1 MKLEKLIGLHRHK
14 LNKDSNIMKLYPHIF
29 KKLDLGFIELKNRII
44 MGSMHTGLEEI
55 GDWDRIS
62 EFYAARARGQ
72 VSLIITGGIGP
83 NKEGSVL
90 PGAAMMMNEQDVKN
104 HMISTQAVHNEGGKI
119 VMQILHAGRYA
130 YNDKAVAPSPV
141 KAPIS
146 PFTPKELDEEG
157 IEKQI
162 SDIAQSAFLAK
173 CAGYDGVEI
182 MGSEGYL
189 INQFLVKHTNKR
201 TDSWGGS
208 YNNRIKFPIEIV
220 KRVREKVG
228 KNFLIIYRL
237 SIIDLIP
244 NGSSWEEVIILAK
257 EIEKAGA
264 NILNSGIGW
273 HEARIPTIATSVPKK
288 AFSWITK
295 KLYGNVSI
303 PIIASNRINSPEIAE
318 EVLSEN
324 CADLVSMARPFLADS
339 DFVRKAF
346 ENRSNEIVP
355 CIACN
360 QACLDHTFSMKL
372 TSCLVNP
379 RACRETELNYE
390 KVILPKRIAVVG
402 AGPAGISFSIVAAQ
416 RGHEVSLF
424 DENHEIGGQLNFAKM
439 IPGKEEFYGLLDFYK
454 NEIKR
459 LKINLVKDHKVE
471 ISDLKEFDEVVL
483 ATGVLPRKIN
493 IKGQDAVN
501 FVYDYQEVFN
511 SKVSLG
517 NKIAIIGAGGIGF
530 DMAEYI
536 SSSGISPTL
545 NITKWMEK
553 WGVVDPEKERGGVLP
568 KSEITLNTTSKEIFL
583 LQRKNEKIGKRLGK
597 TTGWIHRKS
606 LEKKNVKMFA
616 GVNYEQITTDGL
628 LISFGEEKKDLQ
640 TLKVDSIIICAGQ
653 ISEISLVEKLNIN
666 KINHHIIGGAKL
678 ANELDAKSAI
688 DQGCRLAAKL

>member
-1 MKLEKLIGLHRHK
+1 
-14 LNKDSNIMKLYPHIF
+14 MKLYPHIF

-220 KRVREKVG
+220 KRVRKRVG

-471 ISDLKEFDEVVL
+471 ISELKEFDEVVL
-483 ATGVLPRKIN
+483 ATGVLPRKVN
-493 IKGQDAVN
+493 IKGQDDVN

-511 SKVSLG
+511 SEVSLG

-568 KSEITLNTTSKEIFL
+568 KSEITLNTSSKEIFL
-583 LQRKNEKIGKRLGK
+583 LQRKNEKLGKRLGK

>member
-1 MKLEKLIGLHRHK
+1 M
-14 LNKDSNIMKLYPHIF
+14 NKYPNIF

-55 GDWDRIS
+55 GDWKRIS
-62 EFYAARARGQ
+62 EFYASRARGQ
-72 VSLIITGGIGP
+72 VALIITGGIGP
-83 NKEGSVL
+83 NREGSVL
-90 PGAAMMMNEQDVKN
+90 PGAAMMMTDEDVKN
-104 HMISTQAVHNEGGKI
+104 HMISTKAVHDEGGKI

-130 YNDKAVAPSPV
+130 YNDKAVAPSPI

-189 INQFLVKHTNKR
+189 INQFLVSHTNKR
-201 TDSWGGS
+201 KDNWGGD
-208 YNNRIKFPIEIV
+208 YENRIRFPLEIV
-220 KRVREKVG
+220 KRIREKVG

-244 NGSSWEEVIILAK
+244 NGSSWEEVLLLAK
-257 EIEKAGA
+257 EIEKAGV

-273 HEARIPTIATSVPKK
+273 HEARIPTIATSVPKR

-303 PIIASNRINSPEIAE
+303 PIIASNRINSPKVADDII
-318 EVLSEN
+318 SDK
-324 CADLVSMARPFLADS
+324 CADLVSLARPFLADS
-339 DFVRKAF
+339 EFVKKAF
-346 ENRSNEIVP
+346 ENKSNEIVP

-379 RACRETELNYE
+379 RACRETELNYN
-390 KVILPKRIAVVG
+390 KVPTSKKIAVVG
-402 AGPAGISFSIVAAQ
+402 AGPAGISFSITAAQ
-416 RGHEVSLF
+416 RGHVVSLF
-424 DENHEIGGQLNFAKM
+424 EESNEIGGQLNFAKK
-439 IPGKEEFYGLLDFYK
+439 IPGKEEFHGLLNYYK

-459 LKINLVKDHKVE
+459 LKIDLITDHKVKTT
-471 ISDLKEFDEVVL
+471 DLKNFDEIIIS
-483 ATGVLPRKIN
+483 TGVVPRKID
-493 IKGQDAVN
+493 IEGQDKVN

-511 SKVSLG
+511 DGVKLG
-517 NKIAIIGAGGIGF
+517 NRIAIIGAGGIGF
-530 DMAEYI
+530 DVAEYI

-545 NITKWMEK
+545 DINKWMEK
-553 WGVVDPEKERGGVLP
+553 WGVTDPAIERGGVLQ
-568 KSEITLNTTSKEIFL
+568 KNEIRSEDSSKEIFL
-583 LQRKNEKIGKRLGK
+583 LQRKNEKVGKRLGK

-606 LEKKNVKMFA
+606 LEKKKVKMLA
-616 GVNYEQITTDGL
+616 GVNYEKITPEGL
-628 LISFGEEKKDLQ
+628 LISFGEEKRDIQ
-640 TLKVDSIIICAGQ
+640 MLKVDSIIICAGQ
-653 ISEISLVEKLNIN
+653 TSEISLAEAMSTSKTNF
-666 KINHHIIGGAKL
+666 HIIGGAKK

-688 DQGCRLAAKL
+688 DQGCRLAAQL

>member
-1 MKLEKLIGLHRHK
+1 
-14 LNKDSNIMKLYPHIF
+14 MKLYPHIF

-55 GDWDRIS
+55 GDWERIS

-90 PGAAMMMNEQDVKN
+90 PGAAMMMNEHDVKN

-471 ISDLKEFDEVVL
+471 ISELKEFDEVVL
-483 ATGVLPRKIN
+483 ATGVLPRKVN
-493 IKGQDAVN
+493 IKGQDDVN

-511 SKVSLG
+511 SEVSLG

-545 NITKWMEK
+545 NLTKWMEK

-568 KSEITLNTTSKEIFL
+568 KSEITLNTSSKEIFL
-583 LQRKNEKIGKRLGK
+583 LQRKNEKLGKRLGK

-616 GVNYEQITTDGL
+616 GVNYEQITKDGL

-666 KINHHIIGGAKL
+666 KINHHIIGGAKV

>member
-1 MKLEKLIGLHRHK
+1 
-14 LNKDSNIMKLYPHIF
+14 MKLYPHIF

-55 GDWDRIS
+55 GDWERIS

-90 PGAAMMMNEQDVKN
+90 PGAAMMMNEHDVKN

-471 ISDLKEFDEVVL
+471 ISELKEFDEVVL
-483 ATGVLPRKIN
+483 ATGVLPRKVN
-493 IKGQDAVN
+493 IKGQDDVN

-568 KSEITLNTTSKEIFL
+568 KSEITLNTSSKEIFL
-583 LQRKNEKIGKRLGK
+583 LQRKNEKLGKRLGK

-616 GVNYEQITTDGL
+616 GVNYEQITKDGL

-666 KINHHIIGGAKL
+666 KINHHIIGGAKV

>member
-1 MKLEKLIGLHRHK
+1 
-14 LNKDSNIMKLYPHIF
+14 MKLYPHIF

-55 GDWDRIS
+55 GDWERIS

-471 ISDLKEFDEVVL
+471 ISELKEFDEVVL

-493 IKGQDAVN
+493 IKGQDDVN

-568 KSEITLNTTSKEIFL
+568 KSEITLNTSSKEIFL
-583 LQRKNEKIGKRLGK
+583 LQRKNEKLGKRLGK

-616 GVNYEQITTDGL
+616 GVNYEQITKDGL

>member
-1 MKLEKLIGLHRHK
+1 
-14 LNKDSNIMKLYPHIF
+14 MKLYPHIF

-55 GDWDRIS
+55 GDWERIS

-90 PGAAMMMNEQDVKN
+90 PGAAMMMNEKDVKN

-295 KLYGNVSI
+295 KLYGNVNI

-324 CADLVSMARPFLADS
+324 CADLVSLARPFLADS

-471 ISDLKEFDEVVL
+471 ISELKEFDEVVL
-483 ATGVLPRKIN
+483 ATGVLPRKVN
-493 IKGQDAVN
+493 IKGQDDVN

-511 SKVSLG
+511 SEVSLG

-568 KSEITLNTTSKEIFL
+568 KSEITLNTSSKEIFL
-583 LQRKNEKIGKRLGK
+583 LQRKNEKLGKRLGK

-616 GVNYEQITTDGL
+616 GVNYEQITKDGL

>member
-1 MKLEKLIGLHRHK
+1 
-14 LNKDSNIMKLYPHIF
+14 MKLYPHIF

-244 NGSSWEEVIILAK
+244 NGSSWEEVITLAK

-459 LKINLVKDHKVE
+459 LKINLVKHHKVE
-471 ISDLKEFDEVVL
+471 FSELKEFDEVVL
-483 ATGVLPRKIN
+483 ATGVLPRKVN
-493 IKGQDAVN
+493 IKGQDDVN

-511 SKVSLG
+511 SEVSLG

-545 NITKWMEK
+545 NITKWREK

-568 KSEITLNTTSKEIFL
+568 KSEITLNTSSKEIFL
-583 LQRKNEKIGKRLGK
+583 LQRKNEKLGKRLGK

>member
-1 MKLEKLIGLHRHK
+1 
-14 LNKDSNIMKLYPHIF
+14 MKLYPHIF

-55 GDWDRIS
+55 GDWERIS

-346 ENRSNEIVP
+346 ENRTNEIVP

-416 RGHEVSLF
+416 RGHKVSLF

-471 ISDLKEFDEVVL
+471 ISELKEFDEVVL
-483 ATGVLPRKIN
+483 ATGVLPRKVN
-493 IKGQDAVN
+493 IKGQDDVN

-511 SKVSLG
+511 SEVSLG

-568 KSEITLNTTSKEIFL
+568 KSEITLNTSSKEIFL
-583 LQRKNEKIGKRLGK
+583 LQRKNEKLGKRLGK

-616 GVNYEQITTDGL
+616 GVNYEQITKDGL

-666 KINHHIIGGAKL
+666 KINHHIIGGAKV

>member
-1 MKLEKLIGLHRHK
+1 
-14 LNKDSNIMKLYPHIF
+14 MKLYPHIF

-162 SDIAQSAFLAK
+162 SDIAHSAFLAK

-201 TDSWGGS
+201 TDSWGGT

-459 LKINLVKDHKVE
+459 LKINLVKHHKVE
-471 ISDLKEFDEVVL
+471 FSELKEFDEVVL
-483 ATGVLPRKIN
+483 ATGVLPRKVN
-493 IKGQDAVN
+493 IKGQDDVN

-511 SKVSLG
+511 SEVSLG

-568 KSEITLNTTSKEIFL
+568 KSEITLNTSSKEIFL
-583 LQRKNEKIGKRLGK
+583 LQRKNEKLGKRLGK

-616 GVNYEQITTDGL
+616 GVNYEQITKDGL

>member
-1 MKLEKLIGLHRHK
+1 
-14 LNKDSNIMKLYPHIF
+14 MKLYPHIF

-55 GDWDRIS
+55 GDWERIS

-90 PGAAMMMNEQDVKN
+90 PGAAMMINEHDVKN

-471 ISDLKEFDEVVL
+471 ISELKEFDEVVL
-483 ATGVLPRKIN
+483 ATGVLPRKVN
-493 IKGQDAVN
+493 IKGQDDVN

-511 SKVSLG
+511 SEVSLG

-568 KSEITLNTTSKEIFL
+568 KSEITLNTSSKEIFL
-583 LQRKNEKIGKRLGK
+583 LQRKNEKLGKRLGK

-616 GVNYEQITTDGL
+616 GVNYEQITSDGL

>member
-1 MKLEKLIGLHRHK
+1 M
-14 LNKDSNIMKLYPHIF
+14 NKYPNIF

-55 GDWDRIS
+55 GDWKRIS
-62 EFYAARARGQ
+62 EFYASRARGQ
-72 VSLIITGGIGP
+72 VALIITGGIGP
-83 NKEGSVL
+83 NREGSVL
-90 PGAAMMMNEQDVKN
+90 PGAAMMMTDEDVKN
-104 HMISTQAVHNEGGKI
+104 HMISTKAVHDEGGKI

-130 YNDKAVAPSPV
+130 YNDKAVAPSPI

-189 INQFLVKHTNKR
+189 INQFLVSHTNKR
-201 TDSWGGS
+201 KDNWGGD
-208 YNNRIKFPIEIV
+208 YENRIRFPLEIV
-220 KRVREKVG
+220 KRIREKVG

-244 NGSSWEEVIILAK
+244 NGSSWEEVLILAK
-257 EIEKAGA
+257 EIEKAGV

-273 HEARIPTIATSVPKK
+273 HEARIPTIATSVPKR

-303 PIIASNRINSPEIAE
+303 PIIASNRINSPKVADDII
-318 EVLSEN
+318 SDK
-324 CADLVSMARPFLADS
+324 CADLVSLARPFLADS
-339 DFVRKAF
+339 EFVKKAF
-346 ENRSNEIVP
+346 ENKSNEIVP

-379 RACRETELNYE
+379 RACRETELNYN
-390 KVILPKRIAVVG
+390 KVLTSKRIAVVG
-402 AGPAGISFSIVAAQ
+402 AGPAGISFSITAAQ
-416 RGHEVSLF
+416 RGHVVSLF
-424 DENHEIGGQLNFAKM
+424 EESNEIGGQLNFAKM
-439 IPGKEEFYGLLDFYK
+439 IPGKEEFHGLLNYYK

-459 LKINLVKDHKVE
+459 LKIDLITDHKVKTT
-471 ISDLKEFDEVVL
+471 DLINFDEIIIS
-483 ATGVLPRKIN
+483 TGVVPRKID
-493 IKGQDAVN
+493 IEGQDKVN

-511 SKVSLG
+511 DGVKLG
-517 NKIAIIGAGGIGF
+517 NRIAIIGAGGIGF
-530 DMAEYI
+530 DVAEYI

-545 NITKWMEK
+545 DINKWMEK
-553 WGVVDPEKERGGVLP
+553 WGVTDPAIERGGVLQ
-568 KSEITLNTTSKEIFL
+568 KNEIRSEDSSKEIFL
-583 LQRKNEKIGKRLGK
+583 LQRKNEKVGKRLGK

-606 LEKKNVKMFA
+606 LEKKKVKMLA
-616 GVNYEQITTDGL
+616 GVNYEKITPEGL
-628 LISFGEEKKDLQ
+628 LISFGEEKRDIQ
-640 TLKVDSIIICAGQ
+640 MLKVDSIIICAGQ
-653 ISEISLVEKLNIN
+653 TSEISLAEAMSTSKTNF
-666 KINHHIIGGAKL
+666 HIIGGAKK

-688 DQGCRLAAKL
+688 DQGCRLAAQL

>member
-1 MKLEKLIGLHRHK
+1 
-14 LNKDSNIMKLYPHIF
+14 
-29 KKLDLGFIELKNRII
+29 
-44 MGSMHTGLEEI
+44 MHTGLEEI
-55 GDWDRIS
+55 GDWERIS

-90 PGAAMMMNEQDVKN
+90 PGAAMMMNEKDVKN

-471 ISDLKEFDEVVL
+471 ISELKEFDEVVL
-483 ATGVLPRKIN
+483 ATGVLPRKVN
-493 IKGQDAVN
+493 IKGQDDVN

-553 WGVVDPEKERGGVLP
+553 WGVVDPERERGGVLP
-568 KSEITLNTTSKEIFL
+568 KSEITLNTSSKEIFL
-583 LQRKNEKIGKRLGK
+583 LQRKNEKLGKRLGK

-616 GVNYEQITTDGL
+616 GVNYEQITKDGL

-666 KINHHIIGGAKL
+666 KINHHIIGGAKV

>member
-1 MKLEKLIGLHRHK
+1 M
-14 LNKDSNIMKLYPHIF
+14 NKYPNIF

-55 GDWDRIS
+55 GDWKRIS
-62 EFYAARARGQ
+62 EFYASRARGQ
-72 VSLIITGGIGP
+72 VALIITGGIGP
-83 NKEGSVL
+83 NREGSVL
-90 PGAAMMMNEQDVKN
+90 PGAAMMMTDEDVKN
-104 HMISTQAVHNEGGKI
+104 HMISTKAVHDEGGKI

-130 YNDKAVAPSPV
+130 YNDKAVAPSPI

-189 INQFLVKHTNKR
+189 INQFLVSHTNKR
-201 TDSWGGS
+201 KDNWGGD
-208 YNNRIKFPIEIV
+208 YENRIRFPLEIV
-220 KRVREKVG
+220 KRIREKVG

-237 SIIDLIP
+237 SVIDLIP
-244 NGSSWEEVIILAK
+244 NGSSWEEVLILAK
-257 EIEKAGA
+257 EIEKAGV

-273 HEARIPTIATSVPKK
+273 HEARIPTIATSVPKR

-303 PIIASNRINSPEIAE
+303 PIIASNRINSPEVADDVI
-318 EVLSEN
+318 SDK
-324 CADLVSMARPFLADS
+324 CADLVSLARPFLADS
-339 DFVRKAF
+339 EFVKKAF
-346 ENRSNEIVP
+346 ENKSNEIVP

-379 RACRETELNYE
+379 RACRETELNYN
-390 KVILPKRIAVVG
+390 KVLTSKRIAVVG
-402 AGPAGISFSIVAAQ
+402 AGPAGISFSITAAQ
-416 RGHEVSLF
+416 RGHVVSLF
-424 DENHEIGGQLNFAKM
+424 EESNEIGGQLNFAKM
-439 IPGKEEFYGLLDFYK
+439 IPGKEEFHGLLNYYK

-459 LKINLVKDHKVE
+459 LKIDLITDHKVKTT
-471 ISDLKEFDEVVL
+471 DLINFDEIIIS
-483 ATGVLPRKIN
+483 TGVVPRKID
-493 IKGQDAVN
+493 IEGQDKVN

-511 SKVSLG
+511 DGVKLG
-517 NKIAIIGAGGIGF
+517 NRIAIIGAGGIGF
-530 DMAEYI
+530 DVAEYI

-545 NITKWMEK
+545 DINKWMEK
-553 WGVVDPEKERGGVLP
+553 WGVTDPAIERGGVLQ
-568 KSEITLNTTSKEIFL
+568 KNEIRSEDTSKEIFL
-583 LQRKNEKIGKRLGK
+583 LQRKNEKVGKRLGK

-606 LEKKNVKMFA
+606 LEKKKVKMLA
-616 GVNYEQITTDGL
+616 GVNYEKITPEGL
-628 LISFGEEKKDLQ
+628 LISFGEEKRDIQ
-640 TLKVDSIIICAGQ
+640 MLKVDSIIICAGQ
-653 ISEISLVEKLNIN
+653 TSEISLAEAMSTRKTNF
-666 KINHHIIGGAKL
+666 HIIGGAKK

-688 DQGCRLAAKL
+688 DQGCRLAAQL

>member
-1 MKLEKLIGLHRHK
+1 
-14 LNKDSNIMKLYPHIF
+14 MKLYPHIF

-55 GDWDRIS
+55 GDWERIS

-90 PGAAMMMNEQDVKN
+90 PGAAMMMNEKDVKN

-471 ISDLKEFDEVVL
+471 ISELKEFDEVVL
-483 ATGVLPRKIN
+483 ATGVLPRKVN
-493 IKGQDAVN
+493 IKGQDDVN

-511 SKVSLG
+511 SEVSLG

-568 KSEITLNTTSKEIFL
+568 KSEITLNTSSKEIFL
-583 LQRKNEKIGKRLGK
+583 LQRKNEKLGKRLGK

-616 GVNYEQITTDGL
+616 GVNYEQITKDGL

>member
-1 MKLEKLIGLHRHK
+1 
-14 LNKDSNIMKLYPHIF
+14 MKLYPHIF

-201 TDSWGGS
+201 TDSWGGT

-471 ISDLKEFDEVVL
+471 FSELKEFDEVVL
-483 ATGVLPRKIN
+483 ATGVLPRKVN
-493 IKGQDAVN
+493 IKGQDDVN

-511 SKVSLG
+511 SEVSLG

-545 NITKWMEK
+545 NINKWMEK
-553 WGVVDPEKERGGVLP
+553 WGVVDPEKERGGILP
-568 KSEITLNTTSKEIFL
+568 KSEMTLNTTSKEIFL

-616 GVNYEQITTDGL
+616 GVNYEQITKDGL

>member
-1 MKLEKLIGLHRHK
+1 
-14 LNKDSNIMKLYPHIF
+14 MKLYPHIF

-459 LKINLVKDHKVE
+459 LKINLVKHHKVE
-471 ISDLKEFDEVVL
+471 FSELKEFDEVVL
-483 ATGVLPRKIN
+483 ATGVLPRKVN
-493 IKGQDAVN
+493 IKGQDDVN

-511 SKVSLG
+511 SEVSLG

-545 NITKWMEK
+545 NLTKWMEK

-568 KSEITLNTTSKEIFL
+568 KSEITLNTSSKEIFL
-583 LQRKNEKIGKRLGK
+583 LQRKNEKLGKRLGK

-616 GVNYEQITTDGL
+616 GVNYEQITKDGL

-640 TLKVDSIIICAGQ
+640 TLKVDSIIIL
-653 ISEISLVEKLNIN
+653 SLI
-666 KINHHIIGGAKL
+666 HI
-678 ANELDAKSAI
+678 
-688 DQGCRLAAKL
+688 

>member
-1 MKLEKLIGLHRHK
+1 
-14 LNKDSNIMKLYPHIF
+14 MKLYPHIF

-483 ATGVLPRKIN
+483 ATGVLPRKVN
-493 IKGQDAVN
+493 IKGQDDVN

-511 SKVSLG
+511 SEVSLG

-568 KSEITLNTTSKEIFL
+568 KSEITLNTSSKEIFL
-583 LQRKNEKIGKRLGK
+583 LQRKNEKLGKRLGK

-616 GVNYEQITTDGL
+616 GVNYEQITKDGL

>member
-1 MKLEKLIGLHRHK
+1 
-14 LNKDSNIMKLYPHIF
+14 MKLYPHIF

-55 GDWDRIS
+55 GDWERIS

-90 PGAAMMMNEQDVKN
+90 PGAAMMMNEKDVKN

-339 DFVRKAF
+339 YFVRKAF

-471 ISDLKEFDEVVL
+471 ISELKEFDEVVL

-493 IKGQDAVN
+493 IKGQDDVN

-536 SSSGISPTL
+536 SNSGISPTL
-545 NITKWMEK
+545 NLTKWMEK

-568 KSEITLNTTSKEIFL
+568 KSEITLNTSSKEIFL
-583 LQRKNEKIGKRLGK
+583 LQRKNEKLGKRLGK

-616 GVNYEQITTDGL
+616 GVNYEQITKDGL

-666 KINHHIIGGAKL
+666 KINPHIIGGAKV

>member
-1 MKLEKLIGLHRHK
+1 
-14 LNKDSNIMKLYPHIF
+14 MKLYPHIF

-55 GDWDRIS
+55 GDWERIS

-459 LKINLVKDHKVE
+459 LKINLVKHHKVE
-471 ISDLKEFDEVVL
+471 FSELKEFDEVVL
-483 ATGVLPRKIN
+483 ATGVLPRKVN
-493 IKGQDAVN
+493 IKGQDDVN

-511 SKVSLG
+511 SEVSLG

-568 KSEITLNTTSKEIFL
+568 KSEITLNTSSKEIFL
-583 LQRKNEKIGKRLGK
+583 LQRKNEKLGKRLGK

-666 KINHHIIGGAKL
+666 KINHHIIGGAKV
-678 ANELDAKSAI
+678 ADELDAKSAI

>member
-1 MKLEKLIGLHRHK
+1 
-14 LNKDSNIMKLYPHIF
+14 
-29 KKLDLGFIELKNRII
+29 
-44 MGSMHTGLEEI
+44 MHTGLEEI
-55 GDWDRIS
+55 GDWERIS

-201 TDSWGGS
+201 TDSWGGT

-459 LKINLVKDHKVE
+459 LKINLVKHHKVE
-471 ISDLKEFDEVVL
+471 FSELKEFDEVVL
-483 ATGVLPRKIN
+483 ATGVLPRKVN
-493 IKGQDAVN
+493 IKGQDDVN

-568 KSEITLNTTSKEIFL
+568 KNEITLNASSKEIFL
-583 LQRKNEKIGKRLGK
+583 LQRKNEKLGKRLGK

>member
-1 MKLEKLIGLHRHK
+1 
-14 LNKDSNIMKLYPHIF
+14 MKLYPHIF

-454 NEIKR
+454 NEINR

-471 ISDLKEFDEVVL
+471 ISELKEFDEVVL
-483 ATGVLPRKIN
+483 ATGVLPRKVN
-493 IKGQDAVN
+493 IKGQDDVN

-511 SKVSLG
+511 SEVSLG

-568 KSEITLNTTSKEIFL
+568 KSEITLNTCSKEIFL
-583 LQRKNEKIGKRLGK
+583 LQRKNEKLGKRLGK

-616 GVNYEQITTDGL
+616 GVNYEQITKDGL

>member
-1 MKLEKLIGLHRHK
+1 
-14 LNKDSNIMKLYPHIF
+14 MKLYPHIF

-55 GDWDRIS
+55 GDWERIS

-553 WGVVDPEKERGGVLP
+553 WGVVDPEKERGGILP
-568 KSEITLNTTSKEIFL
+568 KSEMTLNTTSKEIFL

-640 TLKVDSIIICAGQ
+640 NLKVDSIIICAGQ

-666 KINHHIIGGAKL
+666 KINHHIIGGAKV
-678 ANELDAKSAI
+678 ADELDAKSAI

>member
-1 MKLEKLIGLHRHK
+1 
-14 LNKDSNIMKLYPHIF
+14 MKLYPHIF

-55 GDWDRIS
+55 GDWERIS

-90 PGAAMMMNEQDVKN
+90 PGAAMMMNEKDVKN

-459 LKINLVKDHKVE
+459 LKINLVKHHKVE
-471 ISDLKEFDEVVL
+471 ISELKEFDEVVL
-483 ATGVLPRKIN
+483 ATGVLPRKVN
-493 IKGQDAVN
+493 IKGQDDVN

-511 SKVSLG
+511 SEVSLG

-568 KSEITLNTTSKEIFL
+568 KSEITLNTSSKEIFL
-583 LQRKNEKIGKRLGK
+583 LQRKNEKLGKRLGK

>member
-1 MKLEKLIGLHRHK
+1 M
-14 LNKDSNIMKLYPHIF
+14 NKYPNIF

-55 GDWDRIS
+55 GDWKRIS
-62 EFYAARARGQ
+62 EFYASRARGQ
-72 VSLIITGGIGP
+72 VALIITGGIGP
-83 NKEGSVL
+83 NREGSVL
-90 PGAAMMMNEQDVKN
+90 PGAAMMMTDEDVKN
-104 HMISTQAVHNEGGKI
+104 HMISTKAVHDEGGKI

-130 YNDKAVAPSPV
+130 YNDKAVAPSPI

-189 INQFLVKHTNKR
+189 INQFLVSHTNKR
-201 TDSWGGS
+201 KDNWGGD
-208 YNNRIKFPIEIV
+208 YENRIRFPLEIV
-220 KRVREKVG
+220 KRIREKVG

-244 NGSSWEEVIILAK
+244 NGSSWEEVLILAK
-257 EIEKAGA
+257 EIEKAGV

-273 HEARIPTIATSVPKK
+273 HEARIPTIATSVPKR

-303 PIIASNRINSPEIAE
+303 PIIASNRINSPKVADDVI
-318 EVLSEN
+318 SDK
-324 CADLVSMARPFLADS
+324 CADLVSLARPFLADS
-339 DFVRKAF
+339 EFVKKAF
-346 ENRSNEIVP
+346 ENKSNEIVP

-379 RACRETELNYE
+379 RACRETELNYN
-390 KVILPKRIAVVG
+390 KVLTSKRIAVVG
-402 AGPAGISFSIVAAQ
+402 AGPAGISFSITAAQ
-416 RGHEVSLF
+416 RGHVVSLF
-424 DENHEIGGQLNFAKM
+424 EESNEIGGQLNFAKM
-439 IPGKEEFYGLLDFYK
+439 IPGKEEFHGLLNYYK

-459 LKINLVKDHKVE
+459 LKIDLITDHKVKTT
-471 ISDLKEFDEVVL
+471 DLINFDEIIIS
-483 ATGVLPRKIN
+483 TGVVPRKID
-493 IKGQDAVN
+493 IEGQDKVN

-511 SKVSLG
+511 DGVKLG
-517 NKIAIIGAGGIGF
+517 NRIAIIGAGGIGF
-530 DMAEYI
+530 DVAEYI

-545 NITKWMEK
+545 DINKWMEK
-553 WGVVDPEKERGGVLP
+553 WGVTDPAIERGGVLQ
-568 KSEITLNTTSKEIFL
+568 KNEIRSEDSSKEIFL
-583 LQRKNEKIGKRLGK
+583 LQRKNEKVGKRLGK

-606 LEKKNVKMFA
+606 LEKKKVKMLA
-616 GVNYEQITTDGL
+616 GVNYEKITPEGL
-628 LISFGEEKKDLQ
+628 LISFGEEKRDIQ
-640 TLKVDSIIICAGQ
+640 MLKVDSIIICAGQ
-653 ISEISLVEKLNIN
+653 TSEISLAEAMSTRKTNF
-666 KINHHIIGGAKL
+666 HIIGGAKK

-688 DQGCRLAAKL
+688 DQGCRLAAQL

>member
-1 MKLEKLIGLHRHK
+1 M
-14 LNKDSNIMKLYPHIF
+14 NKYPNIF
-29 KKLDLGFIELKNRII
+29 RKLDLGFIELKNRII

-55 GDWDRIS
+55 GDWKRIS
-62 EFYAARARGQ
+62 EFYASRARGQ
-72 VSLIITGGIGP
+72 VALIITGGIGP
-83 NKEGSVL
+83 NREGSVL
-90 PGAAMMMNEQDVKN
+90 PGAAMMMTDEDVKN
-104 HMISTQAVHNEGGKI
+104 HMISTKAVHDEGGKI

-130 YNDKAVAPSPV
+130 YNDKAVAPSPI

-189 INQFLVKHTNKR
+189 INQFLVSHTNKR
-201 TDSWGGS
+201 KDNWGGD
-208 YNNRIKFPIEIV
+208 YENRIRFPLEIV
-220 KRVREKVG
+220 KRIREKVG

-244 NGSSWEEVIILAK
+244 NGSSWEEVLILAK
-257 EIEKAGA
+257 EIEKAGV

-273 HEARIPTIATSVPKK
+273 HEARIPTIATSVPKR

-303 PIIASNRINSPEIAE
+303 PIIASNRINSPEVADDVI
-318 EVLSEN
+318 SDK
-324 CADLVSMARPFLADS
+324 CADLVSLARPFLADS
-339 DFVRKAF
+339 EFVKKAF
-346 ENRSNEIVP
+346 ENKSNEIVP

-379 RACRETELNYE
+379 RACRETELNYN
-390 KVILPKRIAVVG
+390 KVLTSKRIAVVG
-402 AGPAGISFSIVAAQ
+402 AGPAGISFSITAAQ
-416 RGHEVSLF
+416 RGHVVSLF
-424 DENHEIGGQLNFAKM
+424 EESNEIGGQLNFAKM
-439 IPGKEEFYGLLDFYK
+439 IPGKEEFHGLLNYYK

-459 LKINLVKDHKVE
+459 LKIDLITDHKVKTT
-471 ISDLKEFDEVVL
+471 DLINFDEIIIS
-483 ATGVLPRKIN
+483 TGVVPRKID
-493 IKGQDAVN
+493 IEGQDKVN

-511 SKVSLG
+511 DGVKLG
-517 NKIAIIGAGGIGF
+517 NRIAIIGAGGIGF
-530 DMAEYI
+530 DVAEYI

-545 NITKWMEK
+545 DINKWMEK
-553 WGVVDPEKERGGVLP
+553 WGVTDPAIERGGVLQ
-568 KSEITLNTTSKEIFL
+568 KNEIRSEDSSKEIFL
-583 LQRKNEKIGKRLGK
+583 LQRKNEKVGKRLGK

-606 LEKKNVKMFA
+606 LEKKKVKMLA
-616 GVNYEQITTDGL
+616 GVNYEKITPEGL
-628 LISFGEEKKDLQ
+628 LISFGEEKRDIQ
-640 TLKVDSIIICAGQ
+640 MLKVDSIIICAGQ
-653 ISEISLVEKLNIN
+653 TSEISLAEAMSTRKTNF
-666 KINHHIIGGAKL
+666 HIIGGAKK

-688 DQGCRLAAKL
+688 DQGCRLAAQL

>member
-1 MKLEKLIGLHRHK
+1 
-14 LNKDSNIMKLYPHIF
+14 MKLYPHIF

-162 SDIAQSAFLAK
+162 SDIAHSAFLAK

-459 LKINLVKDHKVE
+459 LKINLVKHHKVE
-471 ISDLKEFDEVVL
+471 FSELKEFDEVVL
-483 ATGVLPRKIN
+483 ATGVLPRKVN
-493 IKGQDAVN
+493 IKGQDDVN

-511 SKVSLG
+511 SEVSLG

-568 KSEITLNTTSKEIFL
+568 KSEITLNTSSKEIFL
-583 LQRKNEKIGKRLGK
+583 LQRKNEKLGKRLGK

-616 GVNYEQITTDGL
+616 GVNYEQITKDGL

-666 KINHHIIGGAKL
+666 KINHHIIGGAKV

>member
-1 MKLEKLIGLHRHK
+1 
-14 LNKDSNIMKLYPHIF
+14 MKLYPHIF

-162 SDIAQSAFLAK
+162 SDIAQAAFLAK

-471 ISDLKEFDEVVL
+471 ISELKEFDEVVL
-483 ATGVLPRKIN
+483 ATGVLPRKVN
-493 IKGQDAVN
+493 IKGQDDVN

-568 KSEITLNTTSKEIFL
+568 KSEITLNTSSKEIFL
-583 LQRKNEKIGKRLGK
+583 LQRKNEKLGKRLGK

-616 GVNYEQITTDGL
+616 GVNYEQITKDGL

>member
-1 MKLEKLIGLHRHK
+1 
-14 LNKDSNIMKLYPHIF
+14 MKLYPHIF

-459 LKINLVKDHKVE
+459 LKINLVKHHKVE
-471 ISDLKEFDEVVL
+471 FSELKEFDEVVL
-483 ATGVLPRKIN
+483 ATGVLPRKVN
-493 IKGQDAVN
+493 IKGQDDVN

-511 SKVSLG
+511 SEVSLG

-545 NITKWMEK
+545 NLANWMEK

-568 KSEITLNTTSKEIFL
+568 KSEITLNTSSKEIFL
-583 LQRKNEKIGKRLGK
+583 LQRKNEKLGKRLGK

-666 KINHHIIGGAKL
+666 KINHHIIGGAKV

>member
-1 MKLEKLIGLHRHK
+1 
-14 LNKDSNIMKLYPHIF
+14 MKLYPHIF

-55 GDWDRIS
+55 GDWERIS

-90 PGAAMMMNEQDVKN
+90 PGAAMMMNEKDVKN

-390 KVILPKRIAVVG
+390 KVILPKRIGVVG

-459 LKINLVKDHKVE
+459 LKINLVKHHKVE
-471 ISDLKEFDEVVL
+471 FSELKEFDEVVL
-483 ATGVLPRKIN
+483 ATGVLPRKVN
-493 IKGQDAVN
+493 IKGQDDVN

-568 KSEITLNTTSKEIFL
+568 KSEITLNTSSKEIFL
-583 LQRKNEKIGKRLGK
+583 LQRKNEKLGKRLGK

-616 GVNYEQITTDGL
+616 GVNYEQITKDGL

-666 KINHHIIGGAKL
+666 KINHHIIGGAKV

>member
-1 MKLEKLIGLHRHK
+1 M
-14 LNKDSNIMKLYPHIF
+14 NKYPNIF

-55 GDWDRIS
+55 GDWKRIS
-62 EFYAARARGQ
+62 EFYASRARGQ
-72 VSLIITGGIGP
+72 VALIITGGIGP
-83 NKEGSVL
+83 NREGSVL
-90 PGAAMMMNEQDVKN
+90 PGAAMMMTDEDVKN
-104 HMISTQAVHNEGGKI
+104 HMISTKAVHDEGGKI

-130 YNDKAVAPSPV
+130 YNDKAVAPSPI

-189 INQFLVKHTNKR
+189 INQFLVSHTNKR
-201 TDSWGGS
+201 KDNWGGD
-208 YNNRIKFPIEIV
+208 YENRIRFPLEIV
-220 KRVREKVG
+220 KRIREKVG

-244 NGSSWEEVIILAK
+244 NGSSWEEVLILAK
-257 EIEKAGA
+257 EIEKAGV

-273 HEARIPTIATSVPKK
+273 HEARIPTIATSVPKR

-303 PIIASNRINSPEIAE
+303 PIIASNRINSPEVADDVI
-318 EVLSEN
+318 SDK
-324 CADLVSMARPFLADS
+324 CADLVSLARPFLADS
-339 DFVRKAF
+339 EFVKKAF
-346 ENRSNEIVP
+346 ENKSNEIVP

-379 RACRETELNYE
+379 RACRETELNYN
-390 KVILPKRIAVVG
+390 KVLTSKRIAVVG
-402 AGPAGISFSIVAAQ
+402 AGPAGISFSITAAQ
-416 RGHEVSLF
+416 RGHVVSLF
-424 DENHEIGGQLNFAKM
+424 EESNEIGGQLNFAKM
-439 IPGKEEFYGLLDFYK
+439 IPGKEEFHGLLNYYK

-459 LKINLVKDHKVE
+459 LKIDLITDHKVKTT
-471 ISDLKEFDEVVL
+471 DLINFDEIIIS
-483 ATGVLPRKIN
+483 TGVVPRKID
-493 IKGQDAVN
+493 IEGQDKVN

-511 SKVSLG
+511 DGVKLG
-517 NKIAIIGAGGIGF
+517 NRIAIIGAGGIGF
-530 DMAEYI
+530 DVAEYI

-545 NITKWMEK
+545 DINKWMEK
-553 WGVVDPEKERGGVLP
+553 WGVTDPAIERGGVLQ
-568 KSEITLNTTSKEIFL
+568 KKEIRSEDSSKEIFL
-583 LQRKNEKIGKRLGK
+583 LQRKNEKVGKRLGK

-606 LEKKNVKMFA
+606 LEKKKVKMLA
-616 GVNYEQITTDGL
+616 GVNYEKITPEGL
-628 LISFGEEKKDLQ
+628 LISFGEEKRDIQ
-640 TLKVDSIIICAGQ
+640 MLKVDSIIICAGQ
-653 ISEISLVEKLNIN
+653 TSEISLAEAMSTSNTN
-666 KINHHIIGGAKL
+666 FHIIGGAKK

-688 DQGCRLAAKL
+688 DQGCRLAAQL